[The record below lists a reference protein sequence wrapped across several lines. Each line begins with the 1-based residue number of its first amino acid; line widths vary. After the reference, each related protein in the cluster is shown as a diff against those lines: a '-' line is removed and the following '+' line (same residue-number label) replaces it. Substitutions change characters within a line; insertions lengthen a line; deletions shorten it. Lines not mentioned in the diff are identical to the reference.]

1 MDQSGNE
8 PSSTPKKTKRDTTTW
23 KALVQQYQQPSLA
36 RAIWQIV
43 DTLVPYAAVW
53 YLMYLSL
60 AWSWWITAALVV
72 LASLLHIRTFIIF
85 HDCCHGS
92 FFKSNT
98 ANNIVGFITGV
109 ITFTPYHHWRW
120 EHNIHHASSGDL
132 DHRGVGDIW
141 TMTVKEYLQASRWKR
156 FSYRIVRNPVVLFGI
171 APAYL
176 FIIWQRFSMPKASA
190 RERMSVLLNNLA
202 LVGMA
207 AALSS
212 VFGLGTYLL
221 LQFAIIVVSGAMGVW
236 MFYVQH
242 QFEDVYWE
250 RDADWDYTEA
260 ALKGSSYYK
269 LPRILQWFTGN
280 IGFHHIHHLSP
291 RIPNYYLERC
301 HNATP
306 LFQEVKPITLLS
318 SLKLINLRLWD
329 EDNRKLVPWSHLDEI
344 DGAEGC

>member
-8 PSSTPKKTKRDTTTW
+8 PSSTLKKTKRDTTTW

-43 DTLVPYAAVW
+43 DTLLPYAAVW
-53 YLMYLSL
+53 CLMYLSL
-60 AWSWWITAALVV
+60 SWSWCITAALVV
-72 LASLLHIRTFIIF
+72 LASLLHIRPFIIF

-156 FSYRIVRNPVVLFGI
+156 FSYRIVRNPFVLFGI

-190 RERMSVLLNNLA
+190 RERLSVLLTNLA
-202 LVGMA
+202 LLAMA

-221 LQFAIIVVSGAMGVW
+221 LQFSVIVVSGAMGVW

-329 EDNRKLVPWSHLDEI
+329 EDNRKLVGWSHLDEI